1 MPRLPIPGSDEG
13 NWGQILNDYLSQTH
27 SSDGQ
32 LKPGVITSSN
42 LSQDIQ
48 DKIDIVAGQQGPTG
62 ATGPQ
67 GSTGATGAQGASGVA
82 GVSGATG
89 ATGPSGATGSAG
101 PSGVQGIGGPTGATG
116 PSGPTGAQG
125 ASGTPGT
132 QGFTGATGVTGSTGA
147 TGPSGP
153 SGPAG
158 TTSWA
163 GITDKP
169 VVIAAGTDAA
179 AARTA
184 VGAVGSSS
192 ITTIWTGTQAAYDAI
207 GTKDP
212 ATLYIIQEV

>member
-1 MPRLPIPGSDEG
+1 MTTPRLPIPGGDEG
-13 NWGQILNDYLSQTH
+13 NWGEILNTYLAAAH
-27 SSDGQ
+27 KSDGTLKDNAVTANTIAPGAVTVTELQNNTITEDKLDPQ
-32 LKPGVITSSN
+32 LVAKIEIGVGPT
-42 LSQDIQ
+42 
-48 DKIDIVAGQQGPTG
+48 GPTG
-62 ATGPQ
+62 ATGA
-67 GSTGATGAQGASGVA
+67 TGASGATGSSGPSGAQGVSGPTGVTGPSGAQGASGV
-82 GVSGATG
+82 
-89 ATGPSGATGSAG
+89 P
-101 PSGVQGIGGPTGATG
+101 GI
-116 PSGPTGAQG
+116 
-125 ASGTPGT
+125 